1 MGTPPGKGNGQ
12 LAVVILLI
20 AILFK
25 FSFSKNFEPITPQYM
40 SHTLNVI
47 CESLIT

>member
-1 MGTPPGKGNGQ
+1 MGTPHRRGNWQ

-25 FSFSKNFEPITPQYM
+25 FSFSKNFENITPQHM
-40 SHTLNVI
+40 SHALNVI